1 MQFIADDKLQQLN
14 CEIMSAKKSEHSHE
28 DAKYDTLRNFI
39 SSGDDAIVQGTIAKL
54 KLIAHIT
61 SDKVLDTKYFTLS
74 EKNLLTSAYRTL
86 IVHNQSR
93 NHAYKFFSETINA
106 AFVLAL
112 NYISDAKHKD
122 SFIRNSGEMILAAIS
137 ETIPGLENH
146 IKAYPDDVTHESD
159 MRSLIAMIEA
169 KLACVVGVRRVTQS
183 EAHFT
188 S

>member
-1 MQFIADDKLQQLN
+1 
-14 CEIMSAKKSEHSHE
+14 MSAKKSEHSHE

-61 SDKVLDTKYFTLS
+61 SDKVLDTKHFTLS
-74 EKNLLTSAYRTL
+74 EKNLLTSIYRTL

-112 NYISDAKHKD
+112 NYISDSRSKD
-122 SFIRNSGEMILAAIS
+122 AFIRNSGEMILAAIG

-169 KLACVVGVRRVTQS
+169 KLSCIVRCAPQ
-183 EAHFT
+183 ALH
-188 S
+188 